1 MDVSGLDLIEQTAL
15 LTEYCRALDSRVA
28 RPILRDP
35 LADATVSAIDF
46 DFSSLAATPSV
57 VALVALRA
65 KMLDERIRRFVVENP
80 RAVIVDLG
88 AGLNSAVV
96 RVDPPPTVDWY
107 SVDLPKVIALREALL
122 PAGIGNQTVAASL
135 LDRGWADTIPEGRP
149 TMVFAD
155 GLIAFLDE
163 AEASAIFRSI
173 AGHFNSGVIA
183 FNDYGP
189 VSKVNQL
196 MGGLATSRKAN
207 SPHSQ
212 WRFRGFKD
220 AQHPESWHNGLAL
233 IEEAS
238 AMQQPEAQLFPAGLR
253 VASRLSRR
261 LPSIARKSRILQY
274 RF

>member
-1 MDVSGLDLIEQTAL
+1 MDVSGLEPIEQTAL
-15 LTEYCRALDSRVA
+15 LTEYCRALDSQAV
-28 RPILRDP
+28 RPILGDP
-35 LADATVSAIDF
+35 LANGTVSEIDF

-80 RAVIVDLG
+80 QAVVVDLG
-88 AGLNSAVV
+88 AGLNSAMV

-107 SVDLPKVIALREALL
+107 SVDRPKVIALREALL
-122 PAGIGNQTVAASL
+122 PADVGDQTVAASL
-135 LDRGWADTIPEGRP
+135 LEPGWADTIPEGRP
-149 TMVFAD
+149 TIAFAD

-163 AEASAIFRSI
+163 AEAIAIVRGI
-173 AGHFNSGVIA
+173 AEHFNSGVIA

-196 MGGLATSRKAN
+196 VGGLATSRKAN

-220 AQHPESWHNGLAL
+220 ARHPEGWHNRLAL

>member
-1 MDVSGLDLIEQTAL
+1 MDVSGLDPIEQTAL
-15 LTEYCRALDSRVA
+15 LTEYCRALDSRAA
-28 RPILRDP
+28 RPILGDP
-35 LADATVSAIDF
+35 LADATVSEIDF

-80 RAVIVDLG
+80 QAVVVDLG
-88 AGLNSAVV
+88 AGLNSAMV

-122 PAGIGNQTVAASL
+122 PTDVGDQTVAVSL
-135 LDRGWADTIPEGRP
+135 LEPGWADTIPGGRP
-149 TMVFAD
+149 TMAFAD

-163 AEASAIFRSI
+163 AEAIAIFRGI

-189 VSKVNQL
+189 VSKLNQL

-220 AQHPESWHNGLAL
+220 ARHPESWHNGLAL

-253 VASRLSRR
+253 LASRLSRR